1 MKLNAVIYGTAVAV
15 TAISFAAQANEFKPG
30 SVRALGMG
38 GSNVASTKGV
48 DASYWNPAAYG
59 FFGEE
64 AVSADGKSVDN
75 NDMANKDFG
84 FETNVD
90 AGVYLFGPL
99 AKNYN
104 SASTLPSLANQ
115 TSGTQFG
122 TQQIQDAAKLV
133 TGLSGLDPN
142 PAGVNILAGA
152 TVGARVSSFGIGAR
166 VAVDINNAVSID
178 NTNVGLDVFGSFTN
192 GLTLPALAPV
202 TYFNTAQANSMVAT
216 LTTTGANPL
225 TVGQAN
231 AVVSAYDA
239 ALFLDPTAAGQQQT
253 MVDALTTI
261 VSAGGDLTQNKTSL
275 STRGVALS
283 EVGVT
288 YGYAIDENLSVG
300 TVLKYM
306 QADIIAVDVA
316 LLGNNNNSAT
326 NFDRTNVET
335 STGFGVDLGVL
346 YRIPSWQLGLT
357 ARNLNKPSFS
367 HSSGYVYEM
376 KPQAKLGAA
385 WIPSDTFTFELGYD
399 LTKNTGAVANSES
412 QYWNVGMEW
421 DAFKVLALRV
431 GAFQNTAQS
440 DIGLVPTVGL
450 GLNLWAARI
459 DLAGAMSTKKE
470 VVDGNEVPVYAMASL
485 AVTVD
490 F

>member
-1 MKLNAVIYGTAVAV
+1 MKLNAVIYGAAVAV

-64 AVSADGKSVDN
+64 AVTADGKSVDN
-75 NDMANKDFG
+75 NGMANKDFG
-84 FETNVD
+84 LEVNVD
-90 AGVYLFGPL
+90 AGAYLFGPL
-99 AKNYN
+99 SANIDKASALPTSTLGATGTFN
-104 SASTLPSLANQ
+104 SA
-115 TSGTQFG
+115 
-122 TQQIQDAAKLV
+122 QIADAAALV
-133 TGLSGLDPN
+133 KGLSELDPA
-142 PAGVNILAGA
+142 PAGMNALAGG
-152 TVGARVSSFGIGAR
+152 TVGARVSNYGLGFRA
-166 VAVDINNAVSID
+166 AVDLNNAVSID
-178 NTNVGLDVFGSFTN
+178 NKNVGLDLFSSFA
-192 GLTLPALAPV
+192 GGISSPVLPTLS
-202 TYFNTAQANSMVAT
+202 YFNGTQSTQLQASLVASG
-216 LTTTGANPL
+216 LAAGE
-225 TVGQAN
+225 AN
-231 AVVSAYDA
+231 AVIFAYDA
-239 ALFLDPTAAGQQQT
+239 ALNIDPTAGGQQQA
-253 MVDALTTI
+253 MADALVTMANA
-261 VSAGGDLTQNKTSL
+261 SAVGDLTQNNTSL
-275 STRGVALS
+275 STRGVVIS
-283 EVGVT
+283 EVGFT

-306 QADIIAVDVA
+306 QADIISEDIL
-316 LLGNNNNSAT
+316 LLGNNSTDAT
-326 NFDRTNVET
+326 TFDRNNIET
-335 STGFGVDLGVL
+335 STGFGLDLGVM
-346 YRIPSWQLGLT
+346 YRIPSWQFGLT
-357 ARNLNKPSFS
+357 ARNLNKPTFE
-367 HSSGYVYEM
+367 HTSGYVYEM
-376 KPQAKLGAA
+376 KPQAKFGAA
-385 WIPSDTFTFELGYD
+385 WIPSDTFTLEVGYD
-399 LTKNTGAVANSES
+399 LTKNAGAVANSES

-470 VVDGNEVPVYAMASL
+470 VVDGNDVPVYAMGSL